1 MLTLEDEQFLN
12 GVGIIRKRALL
23 TTAAVAIVS
32 SALIVFFAG
41 FGLGSLH
48 SVATTE
54 LTAAEL
60 GDRVRQLTAIGR
72 ASIVLFLTTLLVA
85 IAGAVVLVLAYERQ
99 ASHLAH
105 LVRRIA
111 RQASESKSP

>member
-1 MLTLEDEQFLN
+1 MLTLEDEEFLK
-12 GVGIIRKRALL
+12 GVGVIRKRALL

-32 SALIVFFAG
+32 LVLIVFFAG
-41 FGLGSLH
+41 FGLGTMQSIGT
-48 SVATTE
+48 AE

-60 GDRVRQLTAIGR
+60 SDRVHHLTAIGR

-111 RQASESKSP
+111 RQAGESKSP

>member
-1 MLTLEDEQFLN
+1 MLTLEDEQFLK

-23 TTAAVAIVS
+23 TTAAVATVS
-32 SALIVFFAG
+32 LALIVFFAG
-41 FGLGSLH
+41 FGLGTMH
-48 SVATTE
+48 SVETTE

-60 GDRVRQLTAIGR
+60 SGRVHHLTTIGR
-72 ASIVLFLTTLLVA
+72 ASIVLFLTTLLAA

-105 LVRRIA
+105 MVHRIA
-111 RQASESKSP
+111 RHAGDSKSP

>member
-1 MLTLEDEQFLN
+1 MLTLEDEQFLK

-32 SALIVFFAG
+32 SALIIFFAG
-41 FGLGSLH
+41 FGLGTLH
-48 SVATTE
+48 SVATAE

-60 GDRVRQLTAIGR
+60 GERVRHLTTLGR

-85 IAGAVVLVLAYERQ
+85 LAGAVVLVLAYERQ
-99 ASHLAH
+99 ASHLVH
-105 LVRRIA
+105 MVRRIA
-111 RQASESKSP
+111 RQAGGPEGP

>member
-1 MLTLEDEQFLN
+1 MLTLEDEQFLK

-23 TTAAVAIVS
+23 TTTAVAIVS
-32 SALIVFFAG
+32 SALIIFFAG
-41 FGLGSLH
+41 FGLGTLH
-48 SVATTE
+48 SVATAE

-60 GDRVRQLTAIGR
+60 GERVHHLTAIGR

-105 LVRRIA
+105 LVRRIT